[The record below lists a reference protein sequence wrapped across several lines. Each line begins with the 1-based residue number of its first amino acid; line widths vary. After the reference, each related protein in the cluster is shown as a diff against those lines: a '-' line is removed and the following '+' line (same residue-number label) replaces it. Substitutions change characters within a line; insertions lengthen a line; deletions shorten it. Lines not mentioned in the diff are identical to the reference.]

1 MAESDSQGSGLF
13 SGPHRLQDTAAK
25 YMSPYKETSC
35 KRAKREEDTRDKEA
49 RDRTRSDGVS
59 MQTLSAVMSQLSKHI
74 MRTSAQQT
82 RSALRVS

>member
-35 KRAKREEDTRDKEA
+35 KRAKWEEDTRDKEA

-59 MQTLSAVMSQLSKHI
+59 MLALSVDHSTVVQPSHENVRKAN
-74 MRTSAQQT
+74 T
-82 RSALRVS
+82 

>member
-13 SGPHRLQDTAAK
+13 SGPYRLQDTAAK
-25 YMSPYKETSC
+25 YMSPFKETSC

-59 MQTLSAVMSQLSKHI
+59 MPALLAHRFTAVK
-74 MRTSAQQT
+74 TSHETVRKANT
-82 RSALRVS
+82 